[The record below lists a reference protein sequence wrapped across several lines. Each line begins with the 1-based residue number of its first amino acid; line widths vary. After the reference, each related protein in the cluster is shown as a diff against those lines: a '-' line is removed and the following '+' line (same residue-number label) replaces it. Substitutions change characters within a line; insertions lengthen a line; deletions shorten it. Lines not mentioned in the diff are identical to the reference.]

1 MCLEV
6 YVAIIHSF
14 FMCNKVYYANSGE
27 TIHETVSASN
37 NA

>member
-1 MCLEV
+1 MEKKEEKEEFS
-6 YVAIIHSF
+6 YEEFEKAAIR
-14 FMCNKVYYANSGE
+14 E